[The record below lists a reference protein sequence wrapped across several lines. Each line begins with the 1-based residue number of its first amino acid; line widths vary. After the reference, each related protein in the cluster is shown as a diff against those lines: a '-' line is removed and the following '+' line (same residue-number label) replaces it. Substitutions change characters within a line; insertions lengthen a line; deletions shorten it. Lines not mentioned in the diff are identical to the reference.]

1 MKVNTFY
8 KQKRKK
14 EKWEE
19 ESWTWYKLRRI
30 QRNSKK
36 LSSLNSRPSNMNMK
50 GIGEGRGKNQE
61 EGMGAEQL
69 ELVEYRL
76 GQWEEQGWWRQH
88 DGENYNKNSR
98 TERAERLTAGDKE
111 LSGWKKV
118 KEEIK
123 VAVEWEENL
132 TDKNRQKKNIC

>member
-88 DGENYNKNSR
+88 DGEN
-98 TERAERLTAGDKE
+98 
-111 LSGWKKV
+111 
-118 KEEIK
+118 
-123 VAVEWEENL
+123 
-132 TDKNRQKKNIC
+132 